1 MTLWKNYEYIRYIL
15 PKVTIFESLTK
26 ELCDL
31 MMSHINSTKK
41 PSVNG
46 TPYEY
51 MALTYGVEILDKKKI
66 DPFEVTLKPSLLK

>member
-1 MTLWKNYEYIRYIL
+1 
-15 PKVTIFESLTK
+15 
-26 ELCDL
+26 
-31 MMSHINSTKK
+31 MMSHINSIKK

>member
-1 MTLWKNYEYIRYIL
+1 
-15 PKVTIFESLTK
+15 
-26 ELCDL
+26 

-51 MALTYGVEILDKKKI
+51 MALIYGAEILDKKKI